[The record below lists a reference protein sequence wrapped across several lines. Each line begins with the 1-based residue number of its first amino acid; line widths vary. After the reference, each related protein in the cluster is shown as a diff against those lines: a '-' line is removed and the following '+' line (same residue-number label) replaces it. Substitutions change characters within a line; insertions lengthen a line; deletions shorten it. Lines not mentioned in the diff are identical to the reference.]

1 MKISEVLKAKGTGIE
16 SISPDNNIREAM
28 DKIAARRIGSLL
40 VMKDGVAVGIISE
53 RDIFRLMATHGESA
67 FSRPVK
73 DFMTENLVVCVPDD
87 DIDTAMA
94 CMTNNRFRHL
104 PIVENKKVVGIISI
118 GDVVKAQVHNLKVEN
133 HLGQHRGNNG

>member
-67 FSRPVK
+67 
-73 DFMTENLVVCVPDD
+73 
-87 DIDTAMA
+87 
-94 CMTNNRFRHL
+94 
-104 PIVENKKVVGIISI
+104 
-118 GDVVKAQVHNLKVEN
+118 
-133 HLGQHRGNNG
+133 